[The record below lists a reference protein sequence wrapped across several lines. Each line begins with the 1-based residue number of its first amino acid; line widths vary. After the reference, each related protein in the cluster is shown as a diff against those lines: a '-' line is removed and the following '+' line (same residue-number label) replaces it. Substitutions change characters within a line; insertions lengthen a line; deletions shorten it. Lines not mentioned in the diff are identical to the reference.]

1 MKKLTALSILFLS
14 LAFVAPIQVS
24 AATSAGV
31 KPGSFFYFFDTASE
45 KINLFFTFNSEK
57 KVQKA
62 LEYADERL
70 AEARESA
77 NENNPKA
84 VEKAMTGYKEEISL
98 ATEKSKGLKD
108 EERAKEL
115 LNIVSENTAKHQ
127 ELLAGVL
134 EKVPEEARQAIL
146 NAIEVSKKGQA
157 EAVKQITELKSE
169 IEKLKKEVEE
179 LKAKNEAQTKE
190 TEEIKKQ
197 KSEPSTSEN
206 TKAVKPA
213 TLPQSQVPTKT
224 EEVVVP
230 VAKNFKEPVLSS
242 INAQIE
248 SYNAIT
254 RWIDSDMMPL
264 LSQRE
269 SMLNGF
275 ISNTNSLMANET
287 APDIDHIYSLF
298 IDEYNLDKKQIVDF
312 YRWDIFDFIK
322 KHINN
327 EKLPALNSEY
337 ARFSAKPT
345 VSEAE
350 YNVAIQSL
358 TQYQNDWQSLYNDG
372 VKKAMVQ
379 YMSQTNA
386 KDEMYKRLWSQM
398 SQLYAAVADL
408 KKTQALESSLN
419 QLYLQQPKPLN
430 CTFSSHY
437 NGFGTVGSLNC
448 Y

>member
-197 KSEPSTSEN
+197 KSEPSTSGN
-206 TKAVKPA
+206 
-213 TLPQSQVPTKT
+213 
-224 EEVVVP
+224 
-230 VAKNFKEPVLSS
+230 
-242 INAQIE
+242 
-248 SYNAIT
+248 
-254 RWIDSDMMPL
+254 
-264 LSQRE
+264 
-269 SMLNGF
+269 
-275 ISNTNSLMANET
+275 
-287 APDIDHIYSLF
+287 LF
-298 IDEYNLDKKQIVDF
+298 IMMG
-312 YRWDIFDFIK
+312 
-322 KHINN
+322 
-327 EKLPALNSEY
+327 S
-337 ARFSAKPT
+337 
-345 VSEAE
+345 
-350 YNVAIQSL
+350 
-358 TQYQNDWQSLYNDG
+358 
-372 VKKAMVQ
+372 
-379 YMSQTNA
+379 
-386 KDEMYKRLWSQM
+386 KRLWF
-398 SQLYAAVADL
+398 
-408 KKTQALESSLN
+408 N
-419 QLYLQQPKPLN
+419 I
-430 CTFSSHY
+430 
-437 NGFGTVGSLNC
+437 
-448 Y
+448 